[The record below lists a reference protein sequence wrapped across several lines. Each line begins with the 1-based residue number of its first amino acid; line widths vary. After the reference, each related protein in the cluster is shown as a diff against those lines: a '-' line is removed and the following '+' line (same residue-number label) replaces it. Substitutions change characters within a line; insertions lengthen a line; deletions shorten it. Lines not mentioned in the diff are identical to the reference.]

1 MIRIF
6 LYIILGVI
14 VFTPHLFAQKDRI
27 DSLNKIL
34 MQNNLPDSIR
44 INSLNKLATLSGR
57 YNDKRGDSLYSQSIR
72 LSRRSK
78 NLYGE
83 IRALVGLCE
92 FQREDGNFSAS
103 RESLLQAL
111 QLAQKNHIPNLVTD
125 AVNDFYQD
133 CFMYPSG
140 DFIKELE
147 YGLYYLKLAEQ

>member
-1 MIRIF
+1 MVRVFFYLSIS
-6 LYIILGVI
+6 VI
-14 VFTPHLFAQKDRI
+14 VFSPDLFAQQDKI

-34 MQNNLPDSIR
+34 MQNNLADSIR
-44 INSLNKLATLSGR
+44 IHSLNKLATLSGR

-111 QLAQKNHIPNLVTD
+111 QLAQKSHIP
-125 AVNDFYQD
+125 
-133 CFMYPSG
+133 
-140 DFIKELE
+140 IW
-147 YGLYYLKLAEQ
+147 